1 MGATTG
7 RSVGRGFVRLLSVL
21 ALLSAVAAAPMGRAD
36 AAPPGDP
43 PGNNGTVKIERD
55 GPADEDRGN
64 EPIGDGCIIWL
75 EFYGFDQGQTADITF
90 TAQAPSGTGELLAD
104 KAVAI
109 SDDAAG
115 GGQDRDAVIGYNLT
129 SAIQGLKVHKQQG
142 YHIKLSSD
150 SLEAPGGAKHKVF
163 WIKCAPAQVSSLR
176 VAKATE
182 GPGEGPFNFEL
193 NCNHRP
199 LNKTFSLKPGGK
211 EDFAAVPAGTI
222 CEVKEE
228 PAAGATSTT
237 ITESPADGPA
247 DGKVTVPAG
256 TKAVVTFTNVF
267 EGTGGTPAPGNDDI
281 PALPEPPPPA
291 EVLGET
297 LTNTS
302 PAPANTGPE
311 VVGAT
316 LPRTG
321 ADPSGLLATGLWSLT
336 AGGLALA
343 AGRRRP
349 RRG

>member
-1 MGATTG
+1 MGATTS
-7 RSVGRGFVRLLSVL
+7 RPVGRGFVRLLSVL
-21 ALLSAVAAAPMGRAD
+21 ALFSAVAAAPMGRAD

-55 GPADEDRGN
+55 GPTDEDRGN

-90 TAQAPSGTGELLAD
+90 TAQAPSGSGELLAD

-129 SAIQGLKVHKQQG
+129 SAVQGLKVHKQQG
-142 YHIKLSSD
+142 YHIKLSSN

-176 VAKATE
+176 VAKATT
-182 GPGEGPFNFEL
+182 GQAPAGPFTFEL

-199 LNKTFSLKPGGK
+199 LNTTFTLEPGQTK
-211 EDFAAVPAGTI
+211 DIANIPAGTI
-222 CEVKEE
+222 CEVKETGTNT
-228 PAAGATSTT
+228 AKSTT
-237 ITESPADGPA
+237 IAETPADTNST
-247 DGKVTVPAG
+247 DGKVTLPAG
-256 TKAVVTFTNVF
+256 TQAVVTFTNVYDG
-267 EGTGGTPAPGNDDI
+267 EGGTPAPPNEDI
-281 PALPEPPPPA
+281 PALPAGPGPT

-297 LTNTS
+297 LTA
-302 PAPANTGPE
+302 PAPAAPGPDVE
-311 VVGAT
+311 GAT

-321 ADPSGLLATGLWSLT
+321 ADPTSLLTTGLWSLT

-343 AGRRRP
+343 AGRRRSP
-349 RRG
+349 RG